1 MMTVVAW
8 RGRVIVSP
16 EGGCGGCW
24 KREPPV
30 NLALSGLDRPQAP
43 VIVKVPRLVG
53 DAWSGRLGSYR
64 RLVEVGMEVGV
75 HPLTQTGGGASL
87 TSLREGRRPSRAPLI
102 AEILKTVGDAWSGR
116 LGSHRLRAALGGR
129 NGGRCC
135 EGVRNHPLTQTGSST
150 GLTSL
155 REGRGH
161 SAAGLGRPRV
171 PMIVEIHPTHHSG
184 EVGWC

>member
-8 RGRVIVSP
+8 HGRVVVSP

-24 KREPPV
+24 KREPPI

-43 VIVKVPRLVG
+43 VIVKVPRVVG
-53 DAWSGRLGSYR
+53 DAWSGGLGSYR

-75 HPLTQTGGGASL
+75 HPLTQTGGGA
-87 TSLREGRRPSRAPLI
+87 
-102 AEILKTVGDAWSGR
+102 
-116 LGSHRLRAALGGR
+116 
-129 NGGRCC
+129 
-135 EGVRNHPLTQTGSST
+135 